1 MNEYKVHFYITCGLN
16 PIKEIIYVLWLGKPH
31 YTKSG
36 IWQGSKT
43 SRILEYNRAIINYG
57 IEYADFANMKEGEI
71 KEVFVNLED

>member
-1 MNEYKVHFYITCGLN
+1 MNENKVHFYITCGLN

-43 SRILEYNRAIINYG
+43 SRMLEYNRAIFNYG

-71 KEVFVNLED
+71 KEVFINLED